1 MIMKKKKKGEATINL
16 YMNELKGGVN
26 LQEKQTLLST
36 IIHSTHSTSV
46 DSSSPTYFYFRLF
59 FFFSSFFY
67 SFLYLPSLLHWFPS
81 FLFSTAQEGR
91 FLELGPSIS
100 IIFIFFTSFF
110 CLFTFTFT
118 VTFNLTVT
126 HLNSSTNHFIFLP
139 RGICKLRHFT
149 IDRKS

>member
-67 SFLYLPSLLHWFPS
+67 SSSLVSIFSVFYRSRRAIFRTWPFDFHYLHFLYFFLLLIYIYIYS
-81 FLFSTAQEGR
+81 Y
-91 FLELGPSIS
+91 I
-100 IIFIFFTSFF
+100 
-110 CLFTFTFT
+110 
-118 VTFNLTVT
+118 
-126 HLNSSTNHFIFLP
+126 
-139 RGICKLRHFT
+139 
-149 IDRKS
+149 

>member
-16 YMNELKGGVN
+16 YMNELKGG
-26 LQEKQTLLST
+26 LIYKRSKRCFQQLYILPTLRRLTLLLLRIS
-36 IIHSTHSTSV
+36 IFV
-46 DSSSPTYFYFRLF
+46 CF
-59 FFFSSFFY
+59 FFSSSFFY

-100 IIFIFFTSFF
+100 IIFIFCTSFF

-126 HLNSSTNHFIFLP
+126 HLNSSTNHFIF
-139 RGICKLRHFT
+139 FT
-149 IDRKS
+149 TRNL